1 MLPIVIGDSEY
12 KSGTLTIDVNGA
24 PLVIS
29 SDEQLDF
36 KVEAIAN
43 MFLLPA
49 MAQKRDIKITQPVSK
64 KWLENTQKIME
75 MASKWWNISQ
85 INILANS
92 IEDSSENLLKE
103 NIGIQCFTGGLDSLY
118 TGLFE
123 NKRRIQT

>member
-92 IEDSSENLLKE
+92 I
-103 NIGIQCFTGGLDSLY
+103 
-118 TGLFE
+118 
-123 NKRRIQT
+123 